1 MLPQL
6 IGPLL
11 FFLATTSLLSF
22 SVSADAANW
31 MFPADVQNA
40 APVTFESQDTI
51 DAAWTSEFVAP
62 VLVMFCDTNND
73 GDYSIS
79 KSSFRP
85 RLSQSLKG
93 AQSHDIE

>member
-11 FFLATTSLLSF
+11 FFPATTSLLSF
-22 SVSADAANW
+22 SVSADVANW
-31 MFPADVQNA
+31 IFPAVVQNA

-62 VLVMFCDTNND
+62 MLVMFCDTNND
-73 GDYSIS
+73 NEYYIG

-93 AQSHDIE
+93 AQSHDID